1 MQLSPSTPKIE
12 LDPNFSRILQKKR
25 EEQLEAS
32 KQRLFDSTLMSS
44 KSESLFETNTS
55 AKKMETIEV
64 ASAVTRKDYPA
75 ELDNSMMFDKVLNR
89 SWDDLSGGEDSFLAL
104 ERQCRMDDKK
114 ERLLN
119 ANDTMLFDVEPPSE
133 LWNQT
138 VNQSLPIDTLDQSQD
153 EETIEM
159 SPVKYVGLTRPSTII
174 EETSSQME
182 SLSKHSS
189 SSTTTNTATKS
200 SLYATASMVNESTAS
215 TASTASAVTAK
226 ESSNRS
232 CEVSLNKS
240 QMAKADTLSSSSLSL
255 SSSNLSKVS
264 PLSSQNLHTSTKA
277 ERQRRGTFAFKRA
290 NYTFFPNEN
299 LDPIDESD
307 SLIDDNNLSRSKSE
321 RGHHIETPK
330 HLQTKKSPVKA
341 AEVRKKDLL
350 DFGTPAKE
358 AADSAISTSDNAE
371 VSDTDTDHSIS
382 NEEDDKDQ
390 FNNTLERVDYLL
402 EKGKKILEE
411 TPICKRSRDH
421 SMFETPLFSCK
432 RKRLL
437 SEMASMEML
446 PLPKRGP
453 LIDFST
459 PEVTNA
465 KRVSKFT
472 GK

>member
-1 MQLSPSTPKIE
+1 M
-12 LDPNFSRILQKKR
+12 DPNFSRILQKKR

-32 KQRLFDSTLMSS
+32 KQRLFDSTLMASR
-44 KSESLFETNTS
+44 SESLFETNTR
-55 AKKMETIEV
+55 AEKMENV
-64 ASAVTRKDYPA
+64 ARKEQPVD
-75 ELDNSMMFDKVLNR
+75 LDNSMLFGKATNR
-89 SWDDLSGGEDSFLAL
+89 SWNDLSGDEDSFLAL

-133 LWNQT
+133 MWNQT
-138 VNQSLPIDTLDQSQD
+138 VNQSLTIDTLNQSQD
-153 EETIEM
+153 DETIEI

-182 SLSKHSS
+182 SSSKNSS
-189 SSTTTNTATKS
+189 SSSTTNTATKS
-200 SLYATASMVNESTAS
+200 SLYATASMINESTAS
-215 TASTASAVTAK
+215 AITAK
-226 ESSNRS
+226 EESSNKS
-232 CEVSLNKS
+232 CDASLSKS
-240 QMAKADTLSSSSLSL
+240 QTAKTETSSSSLSSSSLS
-255 SSSNLSKVS
+255 KVS
-264 PLSSQNLHTSTKA
+264 PFSSENAHSTTKA

-307 SLIDDNNLSRSKSE
+307 CSIKDNDVSNSKSV
-321 RGHHIETPK
+321 RVHQVETPK
-330 HLQTKKSPVKA
+330 NLRPNTPVKA
-341 AEVRKKDLL
+341 TERRKRDLL
-350 DFGTPAKE
+350 DFGTPSKE
-358 AADSAISTSDNAE
+358 DSATITTPAKSVATPKTVTTPKLLALDE
-371 VSDTDTDHSIS
+371 VSDSD
-382 NEEDDKDQ
+382 NNANNGGEDKDQ

-411 TPICKRSRDH
+411 TPISKRTRDNH
-421 SMFETPLFSCK
+421 HQSMFETPLFSCK
-432 RKRLL
+432 RKRLI

-446 PLPKRGP
+446 PIPKRGP

-459 PEVTNA
+459 PEVTNT